1 MSKSNIGKVLEKI
14 SLDGQRGRSTVRSGG
29 EQGGAV
35 RQRRFEY
42 EDGVIA
48 RSVEAREQ
56 IRRMAQPFVF
66 SREEMD
72 ARHLLYD
79 GDENDEVY
87 PLLNDLRNRITL
99 SRPGMGVTVLVT
111 SIGDSRQ
118 SSLLAR
124 NLASVIAA
132 DESRTSLLI
141 ELWNTGSNLTGE
153 DHDGKGLI
161 EFIDDDELA
170 VEDVIAPTGIR
181 RMRDIPFGARETLN
195 YEFLRSTRLRILIKD
210 VTRRYPRD
218 RFTIID
224 APPVNR
230 APDVELLNE
239 YVDQIIVCLPYGKI
253 TLGEARKGLARLDR
267 DKLLGTVLCGSPE
280 LTGLKAR
287 LAR

>member
-1 MSKSNIGKVLEKI
+1 MSKSNIGRVLEKI
-14 SLDGQRGRSTVRSGG
+14 SHEGPGGRSAVREGTD
-29 EQGGAV
+29 GGAV

-72 ARHLLYD
+72 ARHLLAD
-79 GDENDEVY
+79 GDESDEVY
-87 PLLNDLRNRITL
+87 SLLNDLRNRITM

-111 SIGDSRQ
+111 SIDDSRQ
-118 SSLLAR
+118 SSILAR

-132 DESRTSLLI
+132 DESRTSLLV
-141 ELWNTGSNLTGE
+141 ELWNTGSKLTGD
-153 DHDGKGLI
+153 DHDGKGVL

-170 VEDVIAPTGIR
+170 VEDILAPTGVR
-181 RMRDIPFGARETLN
+181 RMRNIPFGSQGVVN
-195 YEFLRSTRLRILIKD
+195 YEYLRSTQLRILIKD

-218 RFTIID
+218 RFTILD

-230 APDVELLNE
+230 ASDVELLNE
-239 YVDQIIVCLPYGKI
+239 YVDQIIVCLPYGKT
-253 TLGEARKGLARLDR
+253 TLGEARKGLAKLDKN
-267 DKLLGTVLCGSPE
+267 KLLGVVLCGAPE
-280 LTGLKAR
+280 LKGLKAK